1 MTWVEGVI
9 GLVTYVV
16 RSHGQWG
23 REYRHR
29 DRETAQMIPPRHVE
43 MEGMNVD
50 QVTIVCYRVAQ
61 QSVRG
66 QLPRGRLAREQRN
79 AGGGAH
85 WRPRHTEP
93 IALVTRAK
101 KVARERG

>member
-1 MTWVEGVI
+1 MLLYVVLCRLASVASWVEGVI

-43 MEGMNVD
+43 MEGINVD

-61 QSVRG
+61 QSVRS
-66 QLPRGRLAREQRN
+66 QSPRGRLAREQRS
-79 AGGGAH
+79 
-85 WRPRHTEP
+85 TE
-93 IALVTRAK
+93 AARTGDWDTRI
-101 KVARERG
+101 R